1 MNKKEKYY
9 NYVVEDIVKN
19 TEIDYDQEKIKYP
32 FFSQFIFFNYYPFSS
47 NILSMFSNH
56 VRKVYGVHS
65 EEIQT
70 IWKLYK
76 EKIQS
81 LIK

>member
-19 TEIDYDQEKIKYP
+19 TEIDYDQETIKSP
-32 FFSQFIFFNYYPFSS
+32 FFPQFIFFKYYPFSS

-65 EEIQT
+65 EEIDI
-70 IWKLYK
+70 IWVLYK
-76 EKIQS
+76 KKIQS